1 MYDKFMTLSTSF
13 PETDPNGPKFV
24 CTVTSPEYI
33 PYNDTYPDRC
43 KEYQRCVNGIA
54 YPGVCAGST
63 EYNQEGNS
71 VPCDNPS
78 NTTYCGKRRAL
89 EPPSGNLT
97 ALVLRCLVHVF
108 LFD

>member
-54 YPGVCAGST
+54 IHGLCPGIT
-63 EYNQEGNS
+63 EYNQEGNT

-89 EPPSGNLT
+89 EPGNLT
-97 ALVLRCLVHVF
+97 ALVLRCLVQVF
-108 LFD
+108 LFN